1 MLTEWKKK
9 AKNDE
14 YENQGRGP
22 IIMQSEVK
30 EHKRGL
36 FSAMFLV
43 AGTCIGG
50 GMLALPIATG
60 VGGFIP
66 SIIMMAFCWLAMTI
80 SALLLLEVSL
90 WMKEDDAHVITMA
103 STILGPVGKAV
114 AWGLFLFIS
123 YASLVAYT
131 AGGGVQ
137 VTSALKYY
145 TDITV
150 SNDVGRFLFIAIFS
164 SVISVGSWFVGRINS
179 ILFIAMIAAY
189 FGLVGLGVDEV
200 KGTLLT
206 YKNWG
211 SAFLGIPLLLTS
223 FSFQTIVPSLTPYLK
238 RNVSHLRIAI
248 IGGTILAFLIYA
260 VWQWMILGIVPVG
273 GPDGLQ
279 VALAKGDQP
288 TTQFLQNHVQ
298 GRWIYGVAEYFA
310 FFAIVTSFLGMA
322 LGLFDFLSDGLKIKK
337 TGKGKIIIGLLIAI
351 PTLFIAT
358 NLERAFMIAMEATG
372 GFGDTL
378 LNGIIPVL
386 MIWIGRYSMKYTS
399 NRIMPGG
406 KPMLIGVFCFFLF
419 AFVIAMLSQA
429 GMITGELNE
438 YELELIHNPIEASK
452 E

>member
-1 MLTEWKKK
+1 
-9 AKNDE
+9 
-14 YENQGRGP
+14 
-22 IIMQSEVK
+22 MQSEVK

-103 STILGPVGKAV
+103 STILGPIGKVV

-145 TDITV
+145 TDISV

-310 FFAIVTSFLGMA
+310 FFAIVTSFLGWRS
-322 LGLFDFLSDGLKIKK
+322 DFL
-337 TGKGKIIIGLLIAI
+337 
-351 PTLFIAT
+351 
-358 NLERAFMIAMEATG
+358 
-372 GFGDTL
+372 
-378 LNGIIPVL
+378 
-386 MIWIGRYSMKYTS
+386 TS
-399 NRIMPGG
+399 SRMD
-406 KPMLIGVFCFFLF
+406 
-419 AFVIAMLSQA
+419 
-429 GMITGELNE
+429 
-438 YELELIHNPIEASK
+438 SK
-452 E
+452 